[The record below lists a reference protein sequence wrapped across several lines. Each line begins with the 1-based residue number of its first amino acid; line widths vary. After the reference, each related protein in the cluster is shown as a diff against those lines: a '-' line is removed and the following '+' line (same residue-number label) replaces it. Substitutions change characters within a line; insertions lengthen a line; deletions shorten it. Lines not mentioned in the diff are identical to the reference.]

1 MLNTGLHVEVSVS
14 SHDIDVILATVVE
27 VFGLSYSIVVLVTQ
41 AIDIIVRQ
49 VGRWV
54 VDGMECNLVAWCSTQ
69 AVISIACYLCVSVTH
84 AINCVS
90 GLVNWY
96 ILSVAVE
103 SFVLFKLISVFI
115 RLLVGFG
122 RCSKAVDDKDGRT
135 GKVVDDAISSGNFV
149 IKYQALFGY
158 LSLGIVIHSVIVAF
172 LTFLLCELYSSN
184 GDLIAVC
191 VGAGYIIFFLVVL
204 EGDEVFGTGGANRKF
219 VLIDVH
225 FMSDIISTAI
235 FRNLSEEWAIAWN
248 SDCAD
253 R

>member
-1 MLNTGLHVEVSVS
+1 
-14 SHDIDVILATVVE
+14 
-27 VFGLSYSIVVLVTQ
+27 
-41 AIDIIVRQ
+41 
-49 VGRWV
+49 
-54 VDGMECNLVAWCSTQ
+54 MECNLVAWCSAQ
-69 AVISIACYLCVSVTH
+69 AVIGVGCYYFCISVTH

-135 GKVVDDAISSGNFV
+135 GKVVDGALSSGNFV
-149 IKYQALFGY
+149 IKYQALGY
-158 LSLGIVIHSVIVAF
+158 LSLGIVIHSVIVTFLAF
-172 LTFLLCELYSSN
+172 LLGELYCSDS
-184 GDLIAVC
+184 DFLAVC

>member
-1 MLNTGLHVEVSVS
+1 
-14 SHDIDVILATVVE
+14 
-27 VFGLSYSIVVLVTQ
+27 
-41 AIDIIVRQ
+41 
-49 VGRWV
+49 
-54 VDGMECNLVAWCSTQ
+54 MECNLVAWCSAQ
-69 AVISIACYLCVSVTH
+69 AVIGVVCYLINSVTH

-135 GKVVDDAISSGNFV
+135 GKVVDGALSSGNFV
-149 IKYQALFGY
+149 IKYQAIFD
-158 LSLGIVIHSVIVAF
+158 LGISIVIHCVIVTF
-172 LTFLLCELYSSN
+172 LTFFLCKLYGGN

>member
-1 MLNTGLHVEVSVS
+1 
-14 SHDIDVILATVVE
+14 
-27 VFGLSYSIVVLVTQ
+27 
-41 AIDIIVRQ
+41 
-49 VGRWV
+49 
-54 VDGMECNLVAWCSTQ
+54 MECNLVAWCSAQ
-69 AVISIACYLCVSVTH
+69 AVIGVGCYLCISVTH

-115 RLLVGFG
+115 RLLVGLG

-135 GKVVDDAISSGNFV
+135 GKVVDGALSSGNFI

-158 LSLGIVIHSVIVAF
+158 LSLGIVSHSVIVAF

-204 EGDEVFGTGGANRKF
+204 EGDEVFGTGGANRQF

-225 FMSDIISTAI
+225 FISDIISTAI

-248 SDCAD
+248 SD
-253 R
+253 